1 MNRHFAILSITATA
15 ALGLTACA
23 SGEEPAEPTSA
34 EEPKA
39 AATSESTASQTSA
52 TDEGATVE
60 ILASGVGQDDA
71 SVQGI
76 AIVTTDDESA
86 VGEMVTVTANFL
98 DADGG
103 IIATEEQVE
112 SFSWS
117 GQELVMPI
125 SVYLDDPSAEVATI
139 DVSASLSDYGSQS
152 AMDPLPVLDASEVK
166 ANEYGGFSTVFELT
180 NESGADLEDLRVG
193 VVCYDAS
200 NKIIGGTSTYPSLA
214 PAGKTI
220 RIEADPIVS
229 TDPASCKAFLGH
241 GVTF

>member
-1 MNRHFAILSITATA
+1 MKRHFAILSIAAAA

-23 SGEEPAEPTSA
+23 GGEEPAEQASA
-34 EEPKA
+34 EGSA
-39 AATSESTASQTSA
+39 SSATSESTASQASA
-52 TDEGATVE
+52 ADEVAVVE
-60 ILASGVGQDDA
+60 ILDSGVGQDDA
-71 SVQGI
+71 GVQGI

-103 IIATEEQVE
+103 IITTEEQVE
-112 SFSWS
+112 SFSWA

-125 SVYLDDPSAEVATI
+125 SVYLDDPSAEVASI

-166 ANEYGGFSTVFELT
+166 ANEYGGFSTAFEFT

-200 NKIIGGTSTYPSLA
+200 DKIIGGTSTYPSLA
-214 PAGKTI
+214 PAGKAI

-229 TDPASCKAFLGH
+229 ADPASCKAFLGH